1 LGNGTFKGV
10 NNSTGITFIA
20 NTTLDNLGNLYV
32 GGRFNQAGDLSA
44 NNVAKWDGSAWSNL
58 TSGTSG
64 GVFSP
69 GVYALCSDNQNN
81 IYIGGEFTFAGGI
94 LVNRIAKWNGSSW
107 SALGSGIGSGL
118 DTDIV
123 FSTIV
128 DNSNNLLYAAGTFNT
143 AGGITANNIAVLNLN
158 SSTWSSIGA
167 GSNGRINSL
176 ALDNNNNLYVGGLF
190 TNIGGV
196 SANYIARWDGSSW
209 SSLSSPFNVIVNN
222 ITFKNGKLYACGAFT
237 ETGSVNIP
245 RLAVWDG
252 ISWTILNVT
261 TNNFITDLAV
271 NNNDKIYLT
280 GFFTTPGNR
289 IAQQIQTTTV
299 SSVII
304 PSESANSK
312 SIGIL

>member
-1 LGNGTFKGV
+1 MSRIQKNNTSFLTLTSSQISDTWGDLSTGLSGAGIKLVIDLANNLYTGGQFTLAGDVSVNNVSKWDGATWIPLGNGTFKGV
-10 NNSTGITFIA
+10 NNSTGITFVA
-20 NTTLDNLGNLYV
+20 NMTLDNLGNLYV

-44 NNVAKWDGSAWSNL
+44 NNVAKWDGSVWSNL

-94 LVNRIAKWNGSSW
+94 SANRIAKWNGSSW

-118 DTDIV
+118 YTDIV

-128 DNSNNLLYAAGTFNT
+128 DNSNNLLYVAGSFNT
-143 AGGITANNIAVLNLN
+143 AGGITANNIAVWNLN
-158 SSTWSSIGA
+158 SSTWSSIGT

-196 SANYIARWDGSSW
+196 SANYIAKWDGSSW
-209 SSLSSPFNVIVNN
+209 SSLSSPFNVNVNN
-222 ITFKNGKLYACGAFT
+222 ITFKKGT
-237 ETGSVNIP
+237 
-245 RLAVWDG
+245 RL
-252 ISWTILNVT
+252 ILVVCL
-261 TNNFITDLAV
+261 FLI
-271 NNNDKIYLT
+271 
-280 GFFTTPGNR
+280 
-289 IAQQIQTTTV
+289 
-299 SSVII
+299 
-304 PSESANSK
+304 
-312 SIGIL
+312 